1 MRRRLFTVWVVLTA
15 GFVPLSAGQNSPA
28 IVFDSETKE
37 LGRVREGEDLKQVFK
52 FTNKGQGQLE
62 ILNVQPG

>member
-1 MRRRLFTVWVVLTA
+1 MRMFLFTAWIVMAA
-15 GFVPLSAGQNSPA
+15 GFVPLPARQNSPA

-37 LGRVREGEDLKQVFK
+37 LGRVREGEDLQQVFK
-52 FTNKGQGQLE
+52 FTNNGRGQLE